1 MKITRESSRTL
12 PLAVFTMFW
21 AAQAVSLFGDR
32 LNNFSLMALINAFSK
47 RPSMT
52 LAYFYLAMSL
62 PLYLVAPFIGAL
74 VDRLDKRWILVVTD
88 VSRGVL
94 SCLIPLA
101 FVGAGH
107 GFIPVMVIIFLLAT
121 GNLFFLPAKSALIPE
136 LVSTPQLIRI
146 NSILWTAGIIGVIG
160 GFLGGGVIFDYFS
173 WAACFYIDGVTYFVS
188 ALLLTGVAL
197 HGRAERETAAREAGR
212 RTKQYYPRLHTAILD
227 GIRSI
232 KGSPALVKPLG
243 VQSLVFIGAGGF
255 SVLALTLVKEASPA
269 GRSLGLS
276 LAGIT
281 IGLGMALG
289 SVLANRFKLGRNH
302 QGRFESVFFLVLVPG
317 SFMIFFGSGLV
328 AIVVT
333 AFLVGLAVSPLV
345 IVAESELQKESREE
359 MRGRIF
365 AFREILTRSFFIAS
379 AFGFSALGEVVKK
392 KTLLAL
398 LGLFLAFM
406 GIVWIRL
413 SRRSMTRASA

>member
-1 MKITRESSRTL
+1 MNMTQQSSRSL
-12 PLAVFTMFW
+12 PLALFTMFW

-32 LNNFSLMALINAFSK
+32 LNNFSLMALINAFSS

-107 GFIPVMVIIFLLAT
+107 GFVPVMVIIFLLAT
-121 GNLFFLPAKSALIPE
+121 GNLFFLPAKSALVPE
-136 LVSTPQLIRI
+136 LVSAPQLVKI

-173 WAACFYIDGVTYFVS
+173 WAACFYIDGATYFAS
-188 ALLLTGVAL
+188 ALLLTGVAM
-197 HGRAERETAAREAGR
+197 HGHAERGAAARAAGPR
-212 RTKQYYPRLHTAILD
+212 AKELYPRLNMAIID

-232 KGSPALVKPLG
+232 KSSPALVKPLG

-255 SVLALTLVKEASPA
+255 SVLALSLVKEASPG

-281 IGLGMALG
+281 IGIGMAVG
-289 SVLANRFKLGRNH
+289 SILASRFKLGREH
-302 QGRFESVFFLVLVPG
+302 GERFESAFFLVLVPG
-317 SFMIFFGSGLV
+317 SMTIFFGSGLW
-328 AIVVT
+328 AIVLT
-333 AFLVGLAVSPLV
+333 ALIVGLAVSPLV
-345 IVAESELQKESREE
+345 IIAESELQKESRVE

-365 AFREILTRSFFIAS
+365 AFREILTRTFFIAS
-379 AFGFSALGEVVKK
+379 AFAFSALGEAVKK
-392 KTLLAL
+392 KTLLAI
-398 LGLFLAFM
+398 LGLFLAFT
-406 GIVWIRL
+406 GIIWIRL
-413 SRRSMTRASA
+413 SRRRMTRADA